1 MQAILDWLLSVPALT
16 RWVVTLTFAA
26 LVIALSV
33 TPGVA
38 RPGDSAFVWLVVN
51 TPAPLQKLMHV
62 VVYATLALLWMWTL
76 ASVESRAARITLV
89 ILLTV
94 GLGAILEWHQTR
106 VPGQF
111 GTVFDILLNVIGT
124 LIGIVAAFLIM

>member
-1 MQAILDWLLSVPALT
+1 
-16 RWVVTLTFAA
+16 
-26 LVIALSV
+26 VIALSI

-38 RPGDSAFVWLVVN
+38 RPGDNAFVWLIVS

-76 ASVESRAARITLV
+76 ASVESRAVRITLV
-89 ILLTV
+89 ILITV

-106 VPGQF
+106 VPGRF
-111 GTVFDILLNVIGT
+111 GTVFDVLLNIIGT
-124 LIGIVAAFLIM
+124 LIGIIAAFLIM

>member
-1 MQAILDWLLSVPALT
+1 MKPILDWVLSVPALT
-16 RWVVTLTFAA
+16 RWGVTLVFAA
-26 LVIALSV
+26 LVIALSI

-38 RPGDSAFVWLVVN
+38 RPGDNAFVWLIVS

-76 ASVESRAARITLV
+76 ASVESRAVRITLV
-89 ILLTV
+89 ILITV

-106 VPGQF
+106 VPGRF
-111 GTVFDILLNVIGT
+111 GTVFDVLLNIIGT
-124 LIGIVAAFLIM
+124 LIGIIAAFLIM

>member
-1 MQAILDWLLSVPALT
+1 MKPILDWVLSVPALT
-16 RWVVTLTFAA
+16 RWGVTLVFAA
-26 LVIALSV
+26 LVIALSI

-38 RPGDSAFVWLVVN
+38 RPGDNAFVWLIVS

-76 ASVESRAARITLV
+76 ASVESRAVRITLV
-89 ILLTV
+89 MLITV

-106 VPGQF
+106 VPGRF
-111 GTVFDILLNVIGT
+111 GTVFDVLLNIIGT
-124 LIGIVAAFLIM
+124 LIGIIAAFLIM

>member
-1 MQAILDWLLSVPALT
+1 MKPILDWVLSVPALT
-16 RWVVTLTFAA
+16 RWGVTLVFAA
-26 LVIALSV
+26 LVIALSI

-38 RPGDSAFVWLVVN
+38 RPGDNAFVWLVVS

-76 ASVESRAARITLV
+76 ASVESRAVRITLV
-89 ILLTV
+89 ILITV

-106 VPGQF
+106 VPGRF
-111 GTVFDILLNVIGT
+111 GTVFDVLLNIIGT
-124 LIGIVAAFLIM
+124 LIGIIAAFLIM